1 MNFERILYDML
12 SNSAPIILCVL
23 GGIYAH
29 KANVLNIAL
38 EGMMLNGAFTSVL
51 FVMITG
57 SLWIGILMGIITTLI
72 YGLVFSFMSV
82 TKNGNPIITGLAIN
96 LIAVSISAFVLKA
109 LNIANINV
117 NSMVDVAGLKINIP
131 LIKDIPFI
139 GAIVSGHPL
148 TTYISYIGIF
158 VMWVIMYK
166 TRFGVYVR
174 VVGENEDAARSVGIK
189 VNYIKYM
196 AILIGAFCCSL
207 AGVNLA
213 LEKMA
218 LFTNGMTAGIGF
230 IAIAAIFCGQG
241 RPGRSSIY
249 AILFGLAQSL
259 AINMNISAGPA
270 SGLFKTLPYFMIVV
284 ILSVVSVIQLRNNR
298 LRGFKN
304 E

>member
-1 MNFERILYDML
+1 MNLQRILYDML

-38 EGMMLNGAFTSVL
+38 EGLMLNGAFSSVL
-51 FVMITG
+51 FVMVTG
-57 SLWIGILMGIITTLI
+57 SLWGGILMGILTTLL

-82 TKNGNPIITGLAIN
+82 TKKGNPIITGLAIN
-96 LIAVSISAFVLKA
+96 LITASVSAFVLKA
-109 LNIANINV
+109 MNAANINV
-117 NSMVDVAGLKINIP
+117 NSIVDVAGLKIH
-131 LIKDIPFI
+131 IPFI
-139 GAIVSGHPL
+139 ENIPFLGAIISGHPL
-148 TTYISYIGIF
+148 FTYISFIGIF
-158 VMWVIMYK
+158 VMWVLMYK
-166 TRFGVYVR
+166 TKFGIYVR

-189 VNYIKYM
+189 VDYIKYM
-196 AILIGAFCCSL
+196 AILIGALCCSF
-207 AGVNLA
+207 AGINLA

-241 RPGRSSIY
+241 SPVRCSIY

-259 AINMNISAGPA
+259 AVNMNISAGPA
-270 SGLFKTLPYFMIVV
+270 SGLFKTLPYFMIVI

>member
-1 MNFERILYDML
+1 ML
-12 SNSAPIILCVL
+12 ANSAPIILCVL

-38 EGMMLNGAFTSVL
+38 EGLMLNGAFSSVL
-51 FVMITG
+51 FVMVTK
-57 SLWIGILMGIITTLI
+57 SLWGGVLMGVLTTLL

-82 TKNGNPIITGLAIN
+82 TKKGNPIITGLAIN
-96 LIAVSISAFVLKA
+96 LITASVSAFVLKA
-109 LNIANINV
+109 MNAANINV
-117 NSMVDVAGLKINIP
+117 NSIVDVAGLKIH
-131 LIKDIPFI
+131 IPFI
-139 GAIVSGHPL
+139 EKIPFLGAIISGHPL
-148 TTYISYIGIF
+148 FTYISFIGIF
-158 VMWVIMYK
+158 VMWVLMYK
-166 TRFGVYVR
+166 TKFGIYVR

-189 VNYIKYM
+189 VDYIKYM
-196 AILIGAFCCSL
+196 AILIGALCCSF
-207 AGVNLA
+207 AGINLA

-241 RPGRSSIY
+241 SPVRCSFY

-259 AINMNISAGPA
+259 AVNMNISAGPA
-270 SGLFKTLPYFMIVV
+270 SGLFKTLPYFMIVI